1 MVTKKTPSKK
11 PVKPVAKAPSKATT
25 RPNASISAPTTV
37 LPIKRG
43 AKAIDGQVDNTRRQ
57 LKIDDSTYELMKEI
71 GGGNASL
78 GIREAGRRLI
88 EHKDIGPFDAER
100 HAARAMAR

>member
-1 MVTKKTPSKK
+1 MATKTAPTKK
-11 PVKPVAKAPSKATT
+11 PVTKASAKVTSQRNARLLAPATD
-25 RPNASISAPTTV
+25 

-43 AKAIDGQVDNTRRQ
+43 AKAIDGVADNTRRQ
-57 LKIDDSTYELMKEI
+57 IKIDDDTYALMYEI

-88 EHKDIGPFDAER
+88 EHKDIEPFDAER
-100 HAARAMAR
+100 HAVRAKF